1 MDNARLKEGTNLPKI
16 GLPDQPIYG
25 FAFGGGAFDT
35 TMYLGVV
42 HALLVSER
50 RAPDIVLGVS
60 AGALAAT
67 ALAEVLRAG
76 SNLSSPQKIV
86 EARVARFREFL
97 NAYRDAPGEL
107 RRAFMP
113 DLFELTGRAPLATMN
128 SPLHCN
134 VERNDRQR
142 YLQSLSG
149 LTNLINDLLSLH
161 VDVHYLV
168 QALYRWLNLAGAGNQ
183 SSAIKRWWCTTI
195 NFAGVL
201 FGAFFNL
208 WRLTPFMATCLRPK
222 GVLKGQSASRLIS
235 VWRNRASGTG
245 RKVTL
250 VASFALLYVLYAF
263 LLLLLLGATVIS
275 LCGAIWDEI
284 RTAWGKV
291 RPTPPLRPSSTIG
304 RLKTFIRKSF
314 TRRLLSR
321 YDLLDQLSHQ
331 YPLKQ
336 LLIRL
341 LDPVQYYGQ
350 CKLSSVIEQSIRQKD
365 SAATREKENPKKFV
379 DYLKGEPAIHVAP
392 VAANISSL
400 NVDVLPMEAQVID
413 GLLAANAIPVLF
425 QPITHDELFGRD
437 KGGDGYI
444 DAAPVTDAPV
454 SVLIKYL
461 KAHAHPDVPAIFLYP
476 VRVVPSG
483 DAPVPLAKSIDSVVD
498 FAERALELQ
507 RAQHTRLE
515 HRLIKLYN
523 QLLPKAVSKI
533 GDDVFIA
540 ANLHSIDASRAL
552 NLNERIFSAESP
564 SAQGEMV
571 LEAVAMG
578 CRRTMETILEQEIVR
593 HADNAAIANCR
604 DVVWGLLEREGH
616 PSSMMAGV
624 GLSPGPGLPEVCRH
638 CRLSEPNQAVSQH
651 ANPKQ
656 QALRLVDSAQPSP
669 LWPHR
674 NGDKKNR
681 DSPSKPSVTLARTDS
696 SLTVPDEPWVTLVL
710 SGGVFRGVFQIGVLA
725 AVHQASI
732 KPRLFAGAS
741 VGSIMAAMAARLFT
755 IEDGTLAL
763 QRLAATFLSLDRL
776 VVTDRFAD
784 FVRRFMVRAN
794 DVRISPKNLDQFLR
808 RFDLQVAGDYNE
820 NARTVLAGIARLL
833 FISPFESLD
842 LVRAVHDERYQEAAE
857 LFRRYTAYFF
867 ERYGAGLELL
877 GAEPLRL
884 LIAEHIL
891 TDLEAPYG
899 DNPSSTPFDYFR
911 THHDKFLLATSTN
924 VTKGELHV
932 FGREAQEGKPCN
944 ALLVEALLASSA
956 FPAVFRP
963 RRYSEVY
970 PCDADPSAE
979 VATRFVDGGLLDN
992 LPLDHVVTFLHK
1004 RAQQGLLARRPKGG
1018 TVRHLLLTAS
1028 LEPKAQS
1035 GNAEVCQRD
1044 WHEVARRVK
1053 ELHYNRK
1060 IDMFEGAQ
1068 AHFRKI
1074 VSTFGMPQRSSW
1086 QPLDLNVLTVVPKW
1100 LCGTFAF
1107 HGMLGFRY
1115 YKQAASIAHG
1125 CAMTFATLSGGG
1137 YGDAVKSHEGAFVEG
1152 RINADFLHRLNRD
1165 AIKGKPGACWFRR
1178 ESTCPFSVEAIAAAN
1193 RGAAD
1198 PDNPPFLQET
1208 ARVLP
1213 MIHEYCRRPETHERL
1228 S

>member
-1 MDNARLKEGTNLPKI
+1 MHKDRLQEETSLPKI
-16 GLPDQPIYG
+16 GQPDQRIYG
-25 FAFGGGAFDT
+25 LAFGGGAFDT

-60 AGALAAT
+60 AGSLAAT
-67 ALAEVLRAG
+67 ALAEVLQAG
-76 SNLSSPQKIV
+76 SKLDPEAAA

-97 NAYRDAPGEL
+97 TAYRDAPGEL

-134 VERNDRQR
+134 VERKDRQR

-161 VDVHYLV
+161 VDVHYFV

-183 SSAIKRWWCTTI
+183 SSALKRWWCTTI
-195 NFAGVL
+195 NGGGVL

-208 WRLTPFMATCLRPK
+208 WRLAPFMATCLRPK
-222 GVLKGQSASRLIS
+222 GGLKGQSAGRLIS
-235 VWRNRASGTG
+235 VWRHRLSGVG
-245 RKVTL
+245 RRGTL
-250 VASFALLYVLYAF
+250 VVSVVLLYVIYAILVLLF
-263 LLLLLLGATVIS
+263 LCSIVTS

-291 RPTPPLRPSSTIG
+291 RPVPLLSSSSTLMG
-304 RLKTFIRKSF
+304 RLMAFIRK
-314 TRRLLSR
+314 RLLSR
-321 YDLLDQLSHQ
+321 YDLLDQVSHQ

-341 LDPVQYYGQ
+341 LDPVHYYGQ
-350 CKLSSVIEQSIRQKD
+350 FKLPSVIEQSIRQKD
-365 SAATREKENPKKFV
+365 SAAAREDDKPKKFV
-379 DYLKGEPAIHVAP
+379 DYLKAEPAIHVAP
-392 VAANISSL
+392 VAANTASL
-400 NVDVLPMEAQVID
+400 NVDVLPMEAHVID
-413 GLLAANAIPVLF
+413 GLLAANAIPILF
-425 QPITHDELFGRD
+425 QPVTSGELIGQPA
-437 KGGDGYI
+437 GGDGYI

-461 KAHAHPDVPAIFLYP
+461 KAHAHPDVSAIFLYP

-483 DAPVPLAKSIDSVVD
+483 DEPVPLEKPIDSVVD
-498 FAERALELQ
+498 LAERALELQ

-515 HRLIKLYN
+515 HRLINLYN
-523 QLLPKAVSKI
+523 ALLPKAVSTI

-540 ANLHSIDASRAL
+540 ANLHSIDANPTL

-564 SAQGEMV
+564 SAQGQMV

-578 CRRTMETILEQEIVR
+578 CRRTMETILEQEIGR
-593 HADNAAIANCR
+593 HGRNAATVGCR
-604 DVVWGLLEREGH
+604 DVVKQLLSREGQ
-616 PSSMMAGV
+616 SSTMAKSV
-624 GLSPGPGLPEVCRH
+624 YLSPGAGLSEVCRN
-638 CRLSEPNQAVSQH
+638 CRLSEPDQVSQP
-651 ANPKQ
+651 ARPKP
-656 QALRLVDSAQPSP
+656 QALRFLASAQPSP
-669 LWPHR
+669 LWPPRH
-674 NGDKKNR
+674 GQEKGC
-681 DSPSKPSVTLARTDS
+681 DSASKISVTVGRTDLP
-696 SLTVPDEPWVTLVL
+696 LTVPDEPWVTLVL

-725 AVHQASI
+725 ALHQASI

-755 IEDGTLAL
+755 VEDGTLAL

-808 RFDLQVAGDYNE
+808 RFDLQMAGDYNE

-842 LVRAVHDERYQEAAE
+842 LVRAVHDERYGEAAQ

-884 LIAEHIL
+884 LIAEHVL
-891 TDLEAPYG
+891 TAADLKPPYR
-899 DNPSSTPFDYFR
+899 DNPCSTPFDYFR

-932 FGREAQEGKPCN
+932 FGREAQEGKACN

-963 RRYSEVY
+963 RRFSEVY
-970 PCDADPSAE
+970 PCDSDPSAE

-1018 TVRHLLLTAS
+1018 DGAPSPLDGLTRTESAVGECQGMSKGLARGSSTRERIALQPQDRHVRRGPGPFPEDCVCRRNVSAVIVATVGPERVDGGPEMAVRHL
-1028 LEPKAQS
+1028 
-1035 GNAEVCQRD
+1035 
-1044 WHEVARRVK
+1044 
-1053 ELHYNRK
+1053 
-1060 IDMFEGAQ
+1060 
-1068 AHFRKI
+1068 
-1074 VSTFGMPQRSSW
+1074 
-1086 QPLDLNVLTVVPKW
+1086 
-1100 LCGTFAF
+1100 
-1107 HGMLGFRY
+1107 
-1115 YKQAASIAHG
+1115 
-1125 CAMTFATLSGGG
+1125 
-1137 YGDAVKSHEGAFVEG
+1137 
-1152 RINADFLHRLNRD
+1152 RLPRH
-1165 AIKGKPGACWFRR
+1165 
-1178 ESTCPFSVEAIAAAN
+1178 
-1193 RGAAD
+1193 
-1198 PDNPPFLQET
+1198 
-1208 ARVLP
+1208 ARVPLLQTGGQHRPRMRDDLGDLEWRRLWRGSQLP
-1213 MIHEYCRRPETHERL
+1213 PRCL
-1228 S
+1228 